1 MLLRPGAVP
10 VDFWH
15 FPDVICKG
23 RQKLDTFG
31 EIAFSAHKAD
41 IRRVSMRR
49 LLSSALLWFAMAIPL
64 SAQGVTPY
72 EFYRSAIWTMHQQ
85 YWKHAFDACVAE
97 RNDFDDGRRLSI
109 GRAITGED
117 FIMVHHMK
125 SLINPGDETVA
136 GKVWINGK
144 TPYDFSG
151 VKPFDSV
158 AVPDEKY
165 VTIYLANGFVQQ
177 FAQANTVEIEFTGGR
192 SKHSLRGSRDVIQ
205 RLDACMDQGLT
216 RELEPAAPAAPPLRV
231 PLNWF
236 AGTSTD
242 ASASRFIAIKL
253 PATATFPDVY
263 LAYSEASTGR
273 FDIRLRADEPSI
285 ATRVDPA
292 ATGSQRFAVNVL
304 VNDKPV
310 FATLAQMNGNNVDI
324 VDVPAADLMKL
335 TAVGTLTI
343 VPLDP
348 SQPKPAVLT
357 LTADAS
363 FGAGAIASPIQEVA
377 APTGLSLGGLVGSF
391 YVRGRNPDGKL
402 YFGTAD
408 TVMEGAT
415 LRINWKWSNG
425 KTDTAVANL
434 LQNVVTAVVTGYTA
448 PAIYTIGKDGTWRGT
463 WDNGKATEAMVPKL

>member
-1 MLLRPGAVP
+1 MQRLVSSVLFWMATMLP
-10 VDFWH
+10 V
-15 FPDVICKG
+15 
-23 RQKLDTFG
+23 
-31 EIAFSAHKAD
+31 
-41 IRRVSMRR
+41 
-49 LLSSALLWFAMAIPL
+49 
-64 SAQGVTPY
+64 SAQGVTPF

-125 SLINPGDETVA
+125 SLINPSDATLA

-158 AVPDEKY
+158 STPGEKY
-165 VTIYLANGFVQQ
+165 VTIYLANGFVEQ
-177 FAQANTVEIEFTGGR
+177 FAKANSVEIEFSGGR
-192 SKHSLRGSRDVIQ
+192 SKHGLKGSRDVIL
-205 RLDACMDQGLT
+205 RLDSCMDQGLV
-216 RELEPAAPAAPPLRV
+216 RELEPEAQAVPPLRV
-231 PLNWF
+231 PLSWF

-242 ASASRFIAIKL
+242 ETRSRFIATKL
-253 PATATFPDVY
+253 PKTDTFPEVF
-263 LAYSEASTGR
+263 LAYVEANPGR
-273 FDIRLRADEPSI
+273 FDIRLRQDEASLS
-285 ATRVDPA
+285 ARVEPA
-292 ATGSQRFAVNVL
+292 ANGSKRFAVNAL
-304 VNDKPV
+304 VNDKPA
-310 FATLAQMNGNNVDI
+310 FATLAHMTGNNVDI
-324 VDVPAADLMKL
+324 IDVPAADLMKL
-335 TAVGTLTI
+335 ATAGTLTL

-348 SQPKPAVLT
+348 SQPKPAVIT
-357 LTADAS
+357 LTAAAS
-363 FGAGAIASPIQEVA
+363 FGAGAISNPAPQAA
-377 APTGLSLGGLVGSF
+377 APSGPTLEGLAGSF

-408 TVMEGAT
+408 TVVEGGN

-425 KTDTAVANL
+425 KTDTAVASL